1 MMIDP
6 DEGGTTPPRIFIKVD
21 LPAPF
26 SPIRPKTSP
35 LRTVR
40 STPRRAITPG
50 YVFVIERNS
59 RRVSDIRNASCIR
72 KALGL
77 CHQADHK
84 TSRGPALP
92 HRTLPKRYFFNSSLI
107 CAAKSLT
114 FDLS

>member
-6 DEGGTTPPRIFIKVD
+6 DEGATTPPRIFIKVD

-35 LRTVR
+35 LWTVR

-72 KALGL
+72 KVQRL
-77 CHQADHK
+77 CDELDLK
-84 TSRGPALP
+84 KNRGPALP
-92 HRTLPKRYFFNSSLI
+92 HRTQFRPLLFQQFPNLR
-107 CAAKSLT
+107 
-114 FDLS
+114 